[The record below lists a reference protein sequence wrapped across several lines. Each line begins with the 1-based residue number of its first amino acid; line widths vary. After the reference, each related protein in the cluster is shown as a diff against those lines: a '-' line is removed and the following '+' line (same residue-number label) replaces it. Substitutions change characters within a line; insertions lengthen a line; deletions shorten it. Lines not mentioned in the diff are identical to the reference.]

1 MRAKALSRLAVG
13 LSLVGL
19 TSGCF
24 LVVPVPLGTAVP
36 PSATAPS
43 VPDSCGAA
51 GLKDLIGQPKSAL
64 DGRDLAAATRI
75 IHPGQPVT
83 LDYSAERL
91 NILIDRKGRI
101 SSLNCG

>member
-1 MRAKALSRLAVG
+1 MRAKALSRLTVG

-24 LVVPVPLGTAVP
+24 LVVPVPLGTAVVP
-36 PSATAPS
+36 PATAAG
-43 VPDSCGAA
+43 PDSCGAA
-51 GLKDLIGQPKSAL
+51 GLKDLIGQPQSAL